1 MCNMFGG
8 GEIRGIYLVMN
19 MFTLIFV
26 GKGSGLLCQSV
37 FRVRA
42 SSILPWQSGPPP
54 DFGGADLGVDLQKIN
69 LQLKR
74 PQPGRH
80 HCLKMLS
87 IMTANAPQIYTS

>member
-74 PQPGRH
+74 PQPG
-80 HCLKMLS
+80 
-87 IMTANAPQIYTS
+87 